1 MAGVANPAQDRK
13 FGLFHAVV
21 AAAILAHVALVAVT
35 FGLTLP
41 RPADPAIAPVLP
53 SVATLPVTRAAL
65 PPLAPG
71 GRIVGPSSAEQ
82 LQQTFEGLA
91 FDLDEIRGRAATVP
105 RLRVTA
111 LPDDLGK
118 IADIDRR
125 KNIFLRTALP
135 LVLMASEEVAHDRM
149 RIIEIRAKR
158 VRGVALDPREQRWL
172 AAMAARY
179 EVVQNDFEGL
189 LHHVDT
195 VPASLAL
202 AQSIEESG
210 WGTSRFAHEG
220 RALYGQRTWSARIAG
235 LVPVRRADSKTF
247 RVRSFVSLL
256 DSARAYLFN
265 LNTHPAYVDLR
276 AERARLRAA
285 GRPLSGMHLA
295 AFLTRYAE
303 TGDAYIVHIR
313 RLIRG
318 NRLAALD
325 DARLAPQ
332 LGVQIATRTTD
343 R

>member
-1 MAGVANPAQDRK
+1 MAGVANRAQDRK
-13 FGLFHAVV
+13 YGLFHAVV

-35 FGLTLP
+35 FGVTLP
-41 RPADPAIAPVLP
+41 RPADPATAPALP
-53 SVATLPVTRAAL
+53 SAAALPVTRAAL
-65 PPLAPG
+65 PLLAPG
-71 GRIVGPSSAEQ
+71 GRIVGPSSAKQ
-82 LQQTFEGLA
+82 LQQTFEDLA
-91 FDLDEIRGRAATVP
+91 FDLDDIRGRAGTVP
-105 RLRVTA
+105 RLRVTV
-111 LPDDLGK
+111 LPGDLGR

-125 KNIFLRTALP
+125 KSIFLRTALP
-135 LVLMASEEVAHDRM
+135 LVLMASEEVRQDRM
-149 RIIEIRAKR
+149 RILEIQAKR
-158 VRGVALDPREQRWL
+158 VRGVALYPPERRWL
-172 AAMAARY
+172 AVMAAHY
-179 EVVQNDFEGL
+179 EVAQNDFENL
-189 LHHVDT
+189 LRHVDT

-210 WGTSRFAHEG
+210 WGTSRLAQEG

-235 LVPVRRADSKTF
+235 LVPVRRADGKTF
-247 RVRSFVSLL
+247 RVRSFVNLL

-265 LNTHPAYVDLR
+265 LNTHPAYADLR

-285 GRPLSGMHLA
+285 RRPLSGMHLA
-295 AFLTRYAE
+295 AFLSRYAE

-332 LGVQIATRTTD
+332 LGVQIAARTAD

>member
-1 MAGVANPAQDRK
+1 MAGVANPARDRK
-13 FGLFHAVV
+13 YGLFHAVV
-21 AAAILAHVALVAVT
+21 AAAVLAHVTLVAVT
-35 FGLTLP
+35 FGVTLP
-41 RPADPAIAPVLP
+41 RPADPATAPALP
-53 SVATLPVTRAAL
+53 SAVALPVTRAAL

-82 LQQTFEGLA
+82 LQQVFEGLA
-91 FDLDEIRGRAATVP
+91 FDLDEIRDRAATVP

-111 LPDDLGK
+111 LPGDLDR

-135 LVLMASEEVAHDRM
+135 LVLMASEEVRQDRV
-149 RIIEIRAKR
+149 RIMEIRAKR
-158 VRGVALDPREQRWL
+158 VRGVALDPPEQRWL

-179 EVVQNDFEGL
+179 EVAQNDFESL
-189 LHHVDT
+189 LRRVDT
-195 VPASLAL
+195 GPASLAL

-210 WGTSRFAHEG
+210 WGTSRFAREG

-235 LVPVRRADSKTF
+235 LVPVRRADGKAF
-247 RVRSFVSLL
+247 RVRSFASLL

-265 LNTHPAYVDLR
+265 LNTHPAYADLR

-295 AFLTRYAE
+295 AFLSRYAE
-303 TGDAYIVHIR
+303 TGDAYIGHLR
-313 RLIRG
+313 RLIRS
-318 NRLAALD
+318 NRLTALD

-332 LGVQIATRTTD
+332 LGVQIAAGITD